1 MVKDSGNGVYGEN
14 AVRSIKSRGGDLPLD
29 NNRISMITDANH

>member
-14 AVRSIKSRGGDLPLD
+14 AVRSIKSRGNDLPLD
-29 NNRISMITDANH
+29 KNRISMISENNH